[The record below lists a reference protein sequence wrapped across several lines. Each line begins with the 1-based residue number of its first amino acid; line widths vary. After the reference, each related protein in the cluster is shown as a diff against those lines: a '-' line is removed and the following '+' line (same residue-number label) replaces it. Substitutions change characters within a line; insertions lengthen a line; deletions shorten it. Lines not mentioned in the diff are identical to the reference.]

1 MGCGSRFWIS
11 WDGVLGR
18 SLIEFGWLVEFGSTF
33 FHLWFVGWLCFIF
46 LFFFPSFVV
55 VFGFGI
61 CWYCCCCLL
70 ALMFLLLLMIMGGD
84 NILF

>member
-1 MGCGSRFWIS
+1 MGCGSRFWVG
-11 WDGVLGR
+11 WAGVLGQ
-18 SLIEFGWLVEFGSTF
+18 SLVEFGWLVEFGSAF
-33 FHLWFVGWLCFIF
+33 FHLWFVGWLCFF
-46 LFFFPSFVV
+46 FFFPSFVV

-61 CWYCCCCLL
+61 CWYCCCCLS